1 MKDLVG
7 QVSPEQIT
15 EWKQTVAKKYGA
27 DAKVYQY
34 EVDGKVAYLR
44 SVDRNTY
51 SAASAKVSTSPAKFS
66 ETIITNC
73 WLGGCD
79 EIKTSDQYFYGLQDF
94 MEELIAKKKG
104 SLTEI

>member
-1 MKDLVG
+1 MEKLIG
-7 QVSPEQIT
+7 QASPEQIA
-15 EWKQTVAKKYGA
+15 EWKDTVAKRYGEN
-27 DAKVYQY
+27 AKVYMY
-34 EVDGKVAYLR
+34 EVDGKVAYVR
-44 SVDRNTY
+44 SVDRATY

-66 ETIITNC
+66 ETIIQNC

-79 EIKTSDQYFYGLQDF
+79 EIKNSDQYYYGLQDF